1 MGKETLQAIFR
12 THDVKIPVSDV
23 EFLGLGAFNASNI
36 MVVSLHEFTEQAKTK
51 APNAQHLSVESLIT
65 TPEYLK
71 MVNRM
76 NK

>member
-1 MGKETLQAIFR
+1 MAR
-12 THDVKIPVSDV
+12 
-23 EFLGLGAFNASNI
+23 FLHFSMALY
-36 MVVSLHEFTEQAKTK
+36 TKQK

-65 TPEYLK
+65 TPEYIN